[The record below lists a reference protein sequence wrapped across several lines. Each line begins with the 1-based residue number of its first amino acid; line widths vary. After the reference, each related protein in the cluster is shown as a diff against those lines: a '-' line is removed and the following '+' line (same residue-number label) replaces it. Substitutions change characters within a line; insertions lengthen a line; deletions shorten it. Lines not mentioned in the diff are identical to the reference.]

1 MTVIND
7 IEIDDIHY
15 NKNETKEAIVNNDPI
30 DDKLHVVIVVSNPC
44 LFARRYILTRE
55 FIQRME
61 IEEPNVSLYVVELA
75 YGKQRFIITD
85 KKNSRH
91 LQLRCETPLWH
102 KENMVN
108 LGIRALLPSNWKA
121 VAWIDADIEFENPTW
136 ALDTLKIL
144 NGSKDVVQLFSHCVD
159 MGPSGDAMKIF
170 TSWGYQ
176 YTKEM
181 QYSSN
186 ALNYWH
192 PGYGWACTRK
202 AYEKMGGLYD
212 KGILGSGDNIMALSF
227 LKKGVEFAL
236 NKDNTQNY
244 KDTVNEYQ
252 VRVKNMRFGYVPGV
266 IRHYYHGS
274 KASRKYGERW
284 KILVAHRYCPSVHTK
299 YDSNGL
305 LVPTAECPSKML
317 EEIYSYFAERDED
330 DIYKGQG
337 IKGESQPAFRNEVEK
352 SKKML
357 QKIEKDEE
365 SDVDEDDDEDDD
377 PANTQ
382 QQVSKLLYKLFS
394 PNIIPSKN

>member
-1 MTVIND
+1 MTVINN

-15 NKNETKEAIVNNDPI
+15 NKNEIKEAIINNDPI

-61 IEEPNVSLYVVELA
+61 VEEPNVTLYVVELA
-75 YGKQRFIITD
+75 YDKQRFIITD
-85 KKNSRH
+85 KKNKCH
-91 LQLRCETPLWH
+91 LQLRCKTPIWH

-121 VAWIDADIEFENPTW
+121 VAWVDADIEFENPTW

-159 MGPSGDAMKIF
+159 MGPSGDAMKLF

-176 YTKEM
+176 YTKEL

-227 LKKGVEFAL
+227 LKKGVECAL
-236 NKDNTQNY
+236 NKDNTQDY
-244 KDTVNEYQ
+244 KDTVNKYQ
-252 VRVKNMRFGYVPGV
+252 MRVKNIRFGYVPGV

-274 KASRKYGERW
+274 KANRKYGERW
-284 KILVAHRYCPSVHTK
+284 KILVNHGYCPSIHVK
-299 YDSNGL
+299 YDRNGL
-305 LVPTAECPSKML
+305 LVPTSECPPKML

-330 DIYKGQG
+330 NIYKDKDIQ
-337 IKGESQPAFRNEVEK
+337 
-352 SKKML
+352 KML
-357 QKIEKDEE
+357 QKIEKGKDEYDDNDDNDDEE
-365 SDVDEDDDEDDD
+365 EDD
-377 PANTQ
+377 PTNTQ
-382 QQVSKLLYKLFS
+382 QQVGKLLYNLIVS
-394 PNIIPSKN
+394 TSRQKN